1 MIKKHPPPPTLPPPA
16 SELLLMEGRKRSYI
30 LIFNTLFTY
39 RYYSA
44 TIIQMSGLQGDQ
56 LAIWLAA
63 VVAFG
68 NFAFTIVGV
77 CLVEK
82 MGRRKLLLGS
92 LAGVTFSLF
101 LLGGA
106 FFMAKQHDA
115 SISLHEVVPLNVSDN
130 CPRQDKTRQDDLF
143 NSAQF
148 YMTWVEFT

>member
-1 MIKKHPPPPTLPPPA
+1 M
-16 SELLLMEGRKRSYI
+16 YI
-30 LIFNTLFTY
+30 IFVMFLKS

-44 TIIQMSGLQGDQ
+44 TIIEMSGIQGDQ

-115 SISLHEVVPLNVSDN
+115 STSLHEVVPLNVSGN
-130 CPRQDKTRQDDLF
+130 CPSLGT
-143 NSAQF
+143 
-148 YMTWVEFT
+148 V

>member
-1 MIKKHPPPPTLPPPA
+1 M
-16 SELLLMEGRKRSYI
+16 YI
-30 LIFNTLFTY
+30 IFVMFLTP

-44 TIIQMSGLQGDQ
+44 TIIQMSGIQGDQ
-56 LAIWLAA
+56 IAIWLAA

-115 SISLHEVVPLNVSDN
+115 SISLQEITPSNVSDN
-130 CPRQDKTRQDDLF
+130 CPSSGHCLDCLKAKCGFCFVKDGMS
-143 NSAQF
+143 NPING
-148 YMTWVEFT
+148 